1 MQLNWKDVI
10 KSELI
15 GTIVKIVDSKNPS
28 LIGKE
33 GKIIDET
40 KNSFKIAYNDKTK
53 VILKEQV
60 TFEIKFKNQTIRVDG
75 KLFVGRPEDRIKK

>member
-1 MQLNWKDVI
+1 MQLNQKDVI
-10 KSELI
+10 RSELI
-15 GTIVKIVDSKNPS
+15 GTAVKIVDSKNPS

-60 TFEIKFKNQTIRVDG
+60 TLDIKFKNQTIRVDG

>member
-1 MQLNWKDVI
+1 MQLNRKDVI

-40 KNSFKIAYNDKTK
+40 KNSFKIAYNDKIK

-60 TFEIKFKNQTIRVDG
+60 TLDIKFKNQTIRVDG